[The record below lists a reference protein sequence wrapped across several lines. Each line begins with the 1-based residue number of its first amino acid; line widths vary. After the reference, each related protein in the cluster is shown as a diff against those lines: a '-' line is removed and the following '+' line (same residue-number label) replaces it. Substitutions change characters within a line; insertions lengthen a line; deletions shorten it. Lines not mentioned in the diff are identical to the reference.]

1 MSEAD
6 EIEWR
11 ERQRW
16 ADAMELERRTWREG
30 PQTPEAR
37 TAASILGE
45 WMNRL
50 RFNEPGGRH
59 IEA

>member
-1 MSEAD
+1 MSAD

-37 TAASILGE
+37 TAVSILGE

-50 RFNEPGGRH
+50 RFNEPGG
-59 IEA
+59 AS